1 MAERADRHAPRP
13 TDEISRATDEDR
25 DFTGSDADEFDDV
38 DGAAAGDD
46 EDEDTDDFSDR

>member
-25 DFTGSDADEFDDV
+25 EDIAGSDADEFDDL
-38 DGAAAGDD
+38 DDAADAD
-46 EDEDTDDFSDR
+46 EDDNDLSDR